1 MRGAMKFAAIDVGSN
16 SVRCLAV
23 SSRGGVLEYI
33 GSGVWITRL
42 TEGIGSG
49 SYEVR
54 PEAIGRTS
62 VAVREARSLLDRMGT
77 GPENMVFFA
86 TDSLRSAVNR
96 REAAAELECASG
108 LHLRI
113 LKSAEEA
120 VISRS
125 GALLGIKDADRVF
138 DLGGGS
144 LEISG
149 EEGSVSLPAGAVRMR
164 TRFGEDP
171 AAIRREVFSLLSKG
185 FPDHGR
191 CLAGVGGTSSAV
203 AMMLK
208 GIPVSGYHP
217 AMIHGHKVTAADL
230 EALCGEIS
238 GMPMEDR
245 RLVRGLEPERAD
257 IIVPGIIVIMTLL
270 EVMHLKEYTHSET
283 DLLWG
288 VCAETAATQ
297 GFASSAAKMR

>member
-1 MRGAMKFAAIDVGSN
+1 MRGAMKFGAIDVGSN

-33 GSGVWITRL
+33 ASGAWITRL

-54 PEAIGRTS
+54 PEAVGRSAT
-62 VAVREARSLLDRMGT
+62 AIREARSLLDRTGT

-96 REAAAELECASG
+96 SRAAAELESASG

-113 LKSAEEA
+113 LDSGKEA
-120 VISRS
+120 ALSRA

-149 EEGSVSLPAGAVRMR
+149 EDGSVSVPAGAVRMR
-164 TRFGEDP
+164 ARFGEDQ
-171 AAIRREVFSLLSKG
+171 AAIRGEVLSLLSKG
-185 FPDHGR
+185 FPDPVR
-191 CLAGVGGTSSAV
+191 CLAGVGGTSSTAV
-203 AMMLK
+203 MMLK
-208 GIPVSGYHP
+208 EIPVSGYHP

-230 EALCGEIS
+230 EALCRGIS

-245 RLVRGLEPERAD
+245 RLVRGLEPGRAD
-257 IIVPGIIVIMTLL
+257 IIVPGIVVIRTLL
-270 EVMHLKEYTHSET
+270 EVMHLNEYTHSET
-283 DLLWG
+283 DLLWAM
-288 VCAETAATQ
+288 CAETAATQ
-297 GFASSAAKMR
+297 GFESSAAKMR